1 MHLKEARQVL
11 TDAGLPS
18 HASMLFGEAW
28 EIEIDLK
35 KLRTENHDDA
45 EAIDLVQRLDG
56 KLIANF
62 KSAKNCPSS
71 LCLIKTVEI
80 TDASPEGLAS
90 YLESL

>member
-1 MHLKEARQVL
+1 MELKEARQVL

-28 EIEIDLK
+28 EIEIDLEK
-35 KLRTENHDDA
+35 ISKENHEA
-45 EAIDLVQRLDG
+45 EAIDLVQRIDG

-62 KSAKNCPSS
+62 KRLKNCPSS

-80 TDASPEGLAS
+80 TDASPEGLKS